1 MLKFKRADTLEGLEL
16 NKQRCSED
24 ASEDLRCGVAHKRTN
39 SEPIHMV
46 TILLILKYISIE
58 LNNSYCLTIS
68 FKQHLKLKKKHLI

>member
-24 ASEDLRCGVAHKRTN
+24 ASEDLRCGVAHKRTH

-46 TILLILKYISIE
+46 TILLILK
-58 LNNSYCLTIS
+58 
-68 FKQHLKLKKKHLI
+68 

>member
-24 ASEDLRCGVAHKRTN
+24 ASEDLRCGVAHKRTH

-46 TILLILKYISIE
+46 TILLILTYI
-58 LNNSYCLTIS
+58 
-68 FKQHLKLKKKHLI
+68 LINIKCFLLFNH